1 MNSRKAELSPG
12 STPNLSFQ
20 DVVEAEGH
28 LIDSHIMEQIFDS
41 VVEYSGR
48 FEVEQFRIGRT
59 NAEPS
64 YLRMRVETPTREQM
78 DVLLNQLLGLGC
90 SPVSAGDADLR
101 EVERDFCAPED
112 FYSTTNHRTLVRY
125 DGEWLEVQNQR
136 MDALVVVKENRA
148 VCRKLRD
155 VRAGDRVVVGM
166 RGIRVIPES
175 KERDRLAFAFMSNGI
190 SSERQVETA
199 VRQTAALLKQ
209 TRTSGQKIVVVAGP
223 VVVHTGGARPLADLI
238 RGGWVDAILSG
249 NALGVHDIEA
259 ALLGTSLGIRQSDG
273 RQEEHGH
280 RNHMRAINAI
290 YHAGSISKA
299 VEQGRLTKGI
309 MYECVK
315 AKVPFVLAGSLR
327 DDGPLP
333 DTITDMNMA
342 QDSYAHHLRGAGV
355 VLCLGSMLHSIA
367 VGNMLPSWVK
377 IVCVD
382 INPAV
387 ATKVSDRGTGQA
399 VGVVTDVGLFL
410 DLLARTITANQ
421 EAKA

>member
-1 MNSRKAELSPG
+1 MNHSKSSLQE
-12 STPNLSFQ
+12 
-20 DVVEAEGH
+20 VVEASGH

-41 VVEYSGR
+41 VVEYGGR
-48 FEVEQFRIGRT
+48 FEVEHFRIGRT

-64 YLRMRVETPTREQM
+64 QLRMRLETPTREQM
-78 DVLLNQLLGLGC
+78 DQLLAQLLGLGC
-90 SPVSAGDADLR
+90 SPVDGGDAELKA
-101 EVERDFCAPED
+101 VERDKCAPED
-112 FYSTTNHRTLVRY
+112 FYSTTNHRTLIRHG
-125 DGEWLEVQNQR
+125 GEWIEVQQQR
-136 MDALVVVKENRA
+136 MDAMVVLDEGRA

-155 VRAGDRVVVGM
+155 LHTGDQVVVGM

-199 VRQTAALLKQ
+199 VRQTAALMQSVRQAGK
-209 TRTSGQKIVVVAGP
+209 KIIAVAGP
-223 VVVHTGGARPLADLI
+223 VVVHTGGVAPLASLI
-238 RGGWVDAILSG
+238 RDGWVSAILSG
-249 NALGVHDIEA
+249 NALAVHDIEA
-259 ALLGTSLGIRQSDG
+259 ALFGTSLGIRLSDG

-290 YHAGSISKA
+290 NHAGSIAQA
-299 VEQGRLTKGI
+299 VHSGKLTSGI

-315 AKVPFVLAGSLR
+315 AKVPIVLAGSLR

-333 DTITDMNMA
+333 DAITDMNLA
-342 QDSYAHHLRGAGV
+342 QDAYAHHLRDAGL
-355 VLCLGSMLHSIA
+355 VLCLSSMLHAIA
-367 VGNMLPSWVK
+367 TGNMLPSWVK

-410 DLLARTITANQ
+410 DLLARTIVKQ
-421 EAKA
+421 EVVA

>member
-1 MNSRKAELSPG
+1 
-12 STPNLSFQ
+12 
-20 DVVEAEGH
+20 
-28 LIDSHIMEQIFDS
+28 
-41 VVEYSGR
+41 
-48 FEVEQFRIGRT
+48 
-59 NAEPS
+59 
-64 YLRMRVETPTREQM
+64 
-78 DVLLNQLLGLGC
+78 
-90 SPVSAGDADLR
+90 
-101 EVERDFCAPED
+101 
-112 FYSTTNHRTLVRY
+112 
-125 DGEWLEVQNQR
+125 
-136 MDALVVVKENRA
+136 
-148 VCRKLRD
+148 
-155 VRAGDRVVVGM
+155 M

-209 TRTSGQKIVVVAGP
+209 TRASGQKIVVVAGP

-290 YHAGSISKA
+290 YHAGSIAKA
-299 VEQGRLTKGI
+299 VEQGRLAKGI

-342 QDSYAHHLRGAGV
+342 QDAYAHHLRGAGV

-410 DLLARTITANQ
+410 DLLSRTITTTQ